1 MNYLVSLNYYLN
13 QKGGY
18 GLLGKGFGL
27 ANVGNTCWLN
37 AFTQLIIH
45 SYEFMKKLKL
55 VQKLNINNKD
65 SADKKLLYNIIQFII
80 QLHDNIK
87 DNNTVDTLN
96 DDVMKLYASNMT
108 KFIGKECEIG
118 ALEDSDE
125 RLANFMDKII
135 EILDMNYEQ
144 DVIVSNVFLNDDVD
158 TIINTKKNEL
168 VQSNQNNNPFD
179 IIFEITKNIYKNSCN
194 TIINPDNRDT
204 TEILGSVHINIVNG
218 WLTISGTSLKAKQN
232 NNLQNL
238 INDKLQGEVEQIK
251 DLICGGNA
259 KNGSIKVT
267 FKDKTIK
274 VFQALGNPDQFKE
287 FRIEIYNNIVYYT
300 QSNKNFD
307 SKFAIP
313 DKGASSGSPDSIWVF
328 LKDCVDHIKNTNLQ
342 IESAERTDQG
352 EPYVD
357 ATKTKNYNLI
367 KNGNLPSTLFIKIA
381 RPNSEFPL
389 IYNLNLNLKHTD
401 YSVSIKLNED
411 ININGINDIPQKYIL
426 IGGIINEGLGEGH
439 YTSFWK

>member
-1 MNYLVSLNYYLN
+1 
-13 QKGGY
+13 
-18 GLLGKGFGL
+18 
-27 ANVGNTCWLN
+27 
-37 AFTQLIIH
+37 
-45 SYEFMKKLKL
+45 MKKLKL

-194 TIINPDNRDT
+194 TIINPDN
-204 TEILGSVHINIVNG
+204 
-218 WLTISGTSLKAKQN
+218 
-232 NNLQNL
+232 
-238 INDKLQGEVEQIK
+238 
-251 DLICGGNA
+251 
-259 KNGSIKVT
+259 
-267 FKDKTIK
+267 
-274 VFQALGNPDQFKE
+274 
-287 FRIEIYNNIVYYT
+287 
-300 QSNKNFD
+300 
-307 SKFAIP
+307 
-313 DKGASSGSPDSIWVF
+313 
-328 LKDCVDHIKNTNLQ
+328 
-342 IESAERTDQG
+342 
-352 EPYVD
+352 
-357 ATKTKNYNLI
+357 
-367 KNGNLPSTLFIKIA
+367 
-381 RPNSEFPL
+381 
-389 IYNLNLNLKHTD
+389 
-401 YSVSIKLNED
+401 
-411 ININGINDIPQKYIL
+411 
-426 IGGIINEGLGEGH
+426 
-439 YTSFWK
+439 